1 MAGELELSLN
11 NVLPLNNDIK
21 EKQESF
27 FKKNLRMI
35 ADTALD
41 VGLKVILPDVIED
54 QVIEIK
60 NTIFESGLKEG
71 LNKAVE
77 EAMEFGKSI
86 TGIITGKFENV
97 EQIDTVI
104 KKGGVIDTISDVLD
118 SSIKTAKNSKLIDTK
133 TANLI
138 KKGKNTILKS
148 MEDNIEDKLS
158 EQVKNVNKLET
169 YSNKWRKAYEN
180 RDFDE
185 MAKNYRNLDK
195 YIKRTVPLE
204 NTIKEARR
212 IENLHNLIKNNGKNF
227 DISEEEI
234 KLAEMLVNQ

>member
-1 MAGELELSLN
+1 MAGELALDLDNRITLN
-11 NVLPLNNDIK
+11 NGIE

-27 FKKNLRMI
+27 LKKNLGVI

-54 QVIEIK
+54 KVIEIK
-60 NTIFESGLKEG
+60 NVIFESGLKEG
-71 LNKAVE
+71 LDRAVE
-77 EAMEFGKSI
+77 EVIDFGKSVA
-86 TGIITGKFENV
+86 GIFTGKFENV

-118 SSIKTAKNSKLIDTK
+118 SSIKNAKNSELIDTK

-138 KKGKNTILKS
+138 KKGKNTILRS

-158 EQVKNVNKLET
+158 QQVRNVNKLET
-169 YSNKWRKAYEN
+169 YSNKWKEAYEK
-180 RDFDE
+180 RDFEE
-185 MAKNYRNLDK
+185 MSKAYRNLDK
-195 YIKRTVPLE
+195 YIERTVPLE
-204 NTIKEARR
+204 NTIREARK
-212 IENLHNLIKNNGKNF
+212 IENIHNLIKNNGKNF

-234 KLAEMLVNQ
+234 QLAEKLTNP